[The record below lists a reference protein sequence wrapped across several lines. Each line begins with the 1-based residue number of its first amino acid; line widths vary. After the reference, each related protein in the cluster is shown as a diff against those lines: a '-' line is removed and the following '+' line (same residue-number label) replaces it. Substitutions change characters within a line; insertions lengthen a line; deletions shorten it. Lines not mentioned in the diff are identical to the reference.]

1 MNGTARR
8 RFFAI
13 VSLLVCSLL
22 ASGGALAEEPW
33 KPKPR
38 RAEPLSPRLEERAAR
53 NPGGDLKAWVFFTD
67 KGITSDVGY
76 LKARSDAEAALE
88 PRAMVRRMKMGRSSL
103 VGHHDLPVMKEY
115 VDALLAAGARKRAVT
130 RYLNGVS
137 VEAPIEI
144 LRSIAALPFV
154 RSVEPVK
161 SGERRAVAPDRPAP
175 ARAPG
180 KASRYDL
187 NYGPALGQVEMMQVP
202 ALHDLGYDGTDVRIC
217 LLDTGFKRTHDAL
230 TSVNVIGEWDFI
242 NDDPN
247 TSEEPG
253 DPSGQHSHGTKILS
267 LIAGYDPGA
276 LIGPAYGAE
285 FLLGKTE
292 DTSQEEPI
300 EEDWWV
306 EGIEW
311 ADAMGADIVSS
322 SLGYKDWYTY
332 ADMDGN
338 TATTTIA
345 ADLAAWN
352 GILVCTSAGNEGE
365 GAWDYV
371 IAPADADSI
380 IATGAVWDDT
390 TLAYFSSRGPTYDG
404 RIKPDL
410 VAQGVY
416 TVSVDPY
423 SNSAYDDCHG
433 TSCAN
438 PLLAGAAALVL
449 QANPFQTPYDLIQR
463 LKSTA
468 TRAAAPDTA
477 YGWGLI
483 QAADAFDLITSV
495 QAEAEIVAYGYEPV
509 PQPPALV
516 VTAAPNPFNPTVA
529 LSIHVRSRGV
539 LRVRLFDA
547 RGALVDTLHHGIVEA
562 GDHRVMWDGEDRTGR
577 DAASGI
583 YFAIVEGA
591 GMKVVKKLSLVR

>member
-1 MNGTARR
+1 MFRSVGPMALAIPI
-8 RFFAI
+8 FLGAFIFAP
-13 VSLLVCSLL
+13 
-22 ASGGALAEEPW
+22 GGALAQEPW
-33 KPKPR
+33 RPNPKS
-38 RAEPLSPRLEERAAR
+38 AEPVSPRLERMAAE
-53 NPGGDLKAWVFFTD
+53 NPGKTLKAWVYFTD
-67 KGITSDVGY
+67 KGITSDVEY
-76 LKARSDAEAALE
+76 LRARTGAEAKLE
-88 PRAMVRRMKMGRSSL
+88 AHAEMRRMKMGLSSL
-103 VGHHDLPVMKEY
+103 VGFHDLPVVTEY
-115 VDALLAAGARKRAVT
+115 VDAVIATGARRRAIT
-130 RYLNGVS
+130 RYLNGMS
-137 VEAPIEI
+137 AEAPIEI
-144 LRSIAALPFV
+144 LREIAGLPFV
-154 RSVEPVK
+154 RSVEPVM
-161 SGERRAVAPDRPAP
+161 SGRRRPVTPDRPAP
-175 ARAPG
+175 APAAG
-180 KASRYDL
+180 KASLYGL
-187 NYGPALGQVEMMQVP
+187 NYGDGLGQVEMMQVP
-202 ALHDLGYDGTDVRIC
+202 TLHDLGLDGTGVRIC
-217 LLDTGFKRTHDAL
+217 LLDTGFKRTHNAL
-230 TSVNVIGEWDFI
+230 TSVNVIDEWDFI

-253 DPSGQHSHGTKILS
+253 DPSGQFGHGTKVLS

-276 LIGPAYGAE
+276 LIGPAYNAE

-332 ADMDGN
+332 EDMDGN

-345 ADLAAWN
+345 ADLAAGN

-365 GAWDYV
+365 GSWDYI

-390 TLAYFSSRGPTYDG
+390 TLVYFSSRGPTYDG

-423 SNSAYDDCHG
+423 SNTAYDDCHG

-449 QANPFQTPYDLIQR
+449 QANPFQTPYDLIER

-468 TRAAAPDTA
+468 TRAASPDTA

-483 QAADAFDLITSV
+483 QAADAFDLVTSV
-495 QAEAEIVAYGYEPV
+495 QAEEDLEAYGREPV
-509 PQPPALV
+509 PAPPALT
-516 VTAAPNPFNPTVA
+516 VTAAPNPFNPTVT
-529 LSIHVRSRGV
+529 LSIHVRSTGV
-539 LRVRLFDA
+539 LKVRLFDA
-547 RGALVDTLHHGIVEA
+547 RGALVDTLHYGNVEM
-562 GDHRVMWDGEDRTGR
+562 GGHQVVWDGKDRSGR
-577 DAASGI
+577 DAPSGV

-591 GMKVVKKLSLVR
+591 GLKVVKKLSLVR